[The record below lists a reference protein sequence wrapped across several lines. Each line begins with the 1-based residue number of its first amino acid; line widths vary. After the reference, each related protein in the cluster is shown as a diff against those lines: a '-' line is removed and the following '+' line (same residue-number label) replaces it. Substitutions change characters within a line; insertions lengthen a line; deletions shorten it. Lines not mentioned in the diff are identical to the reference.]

1 MDYAMIEFFN
11 PSNQMFL
18 NGMNLIQAREQQAQQ
33 QLTTGLKI
41 STVSDDP
48 DHIANLMQVRTNLA
62 QTQQIASN
70 LGSVKTETDTAE
82 GALSNAVKLLEN
94 VSTLAS
100 EGQPTTQT
108 AVTRSQIAGGVDS
121 ALQQLVGTANTSV
134 EGRFIFSG
142 DSDQTQPYTI
152 DQTGTVSA
160 YAGSAATRQVQ
171 HPDGSLFPISKTA
184 QDIFDSADP
193 ATNVFAVVAGLR
205 TALLNNDQ
213 AGIDTAV
220 SNLQGASTYLNNQLA
235 FYGTVQNRVASGI
248 DFAAN
253 LETQLKT
260 QQSDIQD
267 ADLTLSIT
275 DLNQA
280 ATQQQAALAAEK
292 EMPRTSLF
300 DFLA

>member
-1 MDYAMIEFFN
+1 MIEFFD
-11 PSNQMFL
+11 PSNQVFL
-18 NGMNLIQAREQQAQQ
+18 NGMNLIQAREMRAQQ

-41 STVSDDP
+41 NTVSDDP
-48 DHIANLMQVRTNLA
+48 DHIANLMQVRTSLA

-70 LGSVKTETDTAE
+70 LGRVKTETDTAE

-94 VSTLAS
+94 ISTLAS

-108 AVTRSQIAGGVDS
+108 ADTRSQIAGEVGSV
-121 ALQQLVGTANTSV
+121 LQQIVGIANTSV

-142 DSDQTQPYTI
+142 NSDQTQPYTV

-160 YAGSAATRQVQ
+160 YAGSAATRQIQ

-193 ATNVFAVVAGLR
+193 AKNVFAVVAGLH

-213 AGIDTAV
+213 AGIDAAV
-220 SNLQGASTYLNNQLA
+220 SNLQGASAYLNNQLA
-235 FYGTVQNRVASGI
+235 FYGTVQNRVAGGI

-260 QQSDIQD
+260 QQSGIQD
-267 ADLTLSIT
+267 ADLTSAIT

-300 DFLA
+300 NFLA